1 MGCASITVSKVLSG
15 QLEESRANELARYPI
30 ANPDAQNDYRE
41 NPSDTLITGLNDEM
55 VRAHTSH
62 DNEFEYDRFKESYP
76 ALNRALE
83 WDGFTVEDGALRRML
98 PDAAQLPQ
106 ADD

>member
-76 ALNRALE
+76 TLNRALE

-98 PDAAQLPQ
+98 PDAVQVPQ